1 MVFFKRR
8 LCKIAFQTCFVS
20 NRFEMLFYMAFF
32 TFSLFELVYVF
43 TVFLHLK

>member
-1 MVFFKRR
+1 M
-8 LCKIAFQTCFVS
+8 AFQTCFIS
-20 NRFEMLFYMAFF
+20 KKKFEMLFYMAFF